1 MSIDY
6 QVQQKIYRL
15 ETLRRYQ
22 AYYGPN
28 TPYQIVAEIN
38 MLEGE
43 LRRMLQAEL
52 TKVNRPVRPAQKR
65 TPAKNRAGPGSRT
78 GRPKPQSAASSKR
91 GGKAAS
97 KREAK
102 ARSVFGLSKTTLDI
116 ITIISFIG
124 FVFLL
129 GCIVF
134 ATYLYTRSVAPP
146 AFAQFETAPD
156 SQPALRPTFTP
167 TADPN
172 HPAPVYAEASASD
185 VIEVA
190 AIEDSNLPS
199 AHREPTP
206 VPTAVPTLTPSP
218 VSFPT
223 ETPTLVPTETP
234 VPPPV
239 QPPVP
244 KAPPPTATPSEPTPT
259 PAPQYKFML
268 REQGNREF
276 QRTTN
281 NLITV
286 YVAIVSAGN
295 VPVGGYKVVG
305 DHSSGM
311 HLESTLSDWNW
322 SATNCLDCDY
332 IKFGNVKF
340 EPGPF
345 GDGVWNIYVADE
357 AGTQLSPVVPLPY
370 SANPEQWVWDFII
383 FAEAE

>member
-1 MSIDY
+1 MSINY

-38 MLEGE
+38 MLEVE
-43 LRRMLQAEL
+43 LRRMLQADL
-52 TKVNRPVRPAQKR
+52 TKVNRPVKPARKRP
-65 TPAKNRAGPGSRT
+65 PAKDKAGPPSRT
-78 GRPKPQSAASSKR
+78 AKPQLQAKASP
-91 GGKAAS
+91 
-97 KREAK
+97 KREVK
-102 ARSVFGLSKTTLDI
+102 VTPKRKTKPNSLFGLSKTTLDV
-116 ITIISFIG
+116 ITAISFIG
-124 FVFLL
+124 FVFLI

-134 ATYLYTRSVAPP
+134 AVYVYSSQYEPP
-146 AFAQFETAPD
+146 AYTQVDTALN
-156 SQPALRPTFTP
+156 SQVALRPTFTP
-167 TADPN
+167 TADPSN
-172 HPAPVYAEASASD
+172 PLAVAADASASD

-190 AIEDSNLPS
+190 AVENSILPS

-206 VPTAVPTLTPSP
+206 VPTPVPTLTPSP
-218 VSFPT
+218 VPFPT
-223 ETPTLVPTETP
+223 ETPTSLPTETP
-234 VPPPV
+234 VPPPA
-239 QPPVP
+239 QPPAP

-281 NLITV
+281 NLITM

-305 DHSSGM
+305 DHSAGM
-311 HLESTLSDWNW
+311 HVESALSDWNW

-345 GDGVWNIYVADE
+345 VDGVWNIYVADE

-370 SANPEQWVWDFII
+370 STNPDQWVWDFVI